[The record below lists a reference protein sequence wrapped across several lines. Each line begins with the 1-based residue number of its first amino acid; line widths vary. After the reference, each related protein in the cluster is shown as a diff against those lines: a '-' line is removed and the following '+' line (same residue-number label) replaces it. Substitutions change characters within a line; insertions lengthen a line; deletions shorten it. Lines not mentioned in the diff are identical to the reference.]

1 MLYAIKINGKWGL
14 VRNKRK
20 AIRIAKRED
29 GRVYSRPSIPEIH
42 TWDWA
47 TFIIIG
53 ANRIY

>member
-47 TFIIIG
+47 TFVIG